1 MRTDVNTVL
10 SANNSRR
17 YVVLRIP
24 SVNKAERFE
33 SASTEE
39 ALISAD
45 KIMNIYDEAFREL
58 AK

>member
-1 MRTDVNTVL
+1 MLILYL

-17 YVVLRIP
+17 YVVLRVP

>member
-17 YVVLRIP
+17 YVVLRG
-24 SVNKAERFE
+24 SAVNKAERFE
-33 SASTEE
+33 DASTEE

-45 KIMNIYDEAFREL
+45 KIMNIYDETFREL